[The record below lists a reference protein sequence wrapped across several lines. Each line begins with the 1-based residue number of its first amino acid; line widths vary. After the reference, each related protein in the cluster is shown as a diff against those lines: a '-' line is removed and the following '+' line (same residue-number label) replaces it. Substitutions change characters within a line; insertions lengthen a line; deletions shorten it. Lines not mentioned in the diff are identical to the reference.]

1 MSDDQAFAGFQQ
13 LASGTDE
20 YNQLDFVV
28 RSILN
33 RIGTA
38 TLVQVKKVTAA
49 GEVAPVGFIDV
60 SPMVAMI
67 DGAGK
72 TTPHGIIH
80 NVPYFRLQGG
90 TNAVIIDP
98 VVGDIGICVFASRD
112 ISSVKQNKAPANPG
126 SRRTF
131 SYADALYLGGV
142 LNAAPERY
150 IRFKSDGDVEIKP
163 ASKVFVLGDLEV
175 QGDTKV
181 TGNVDID
188 GTAHADGTVSTG
200 ANVTA
205 TGTVHATGGITT
217 DGTTHATGNITSD
230 GDVIADGKSLKTH
243 IHSGVTV
250 GTGNT
255 GMPV

>member
-1 MSDDQAFAGFQQ
+1 MSEDQAFAGFQQ

-38 TLVQVKKVTAA
+38 TLVQVKKVTAV
-49 GEVAPVGFIDV
+49 GEVAPVGFLDV

-98 VVGDIGICVFASRD
+98 VVGDIGIAVFASRD
-112 ISSVKQNKAPANPG
+112 ISSVKANKAPANPG

-150 IRFKSDGDVEIKP
+150 IRFKDDGDVEIKP
-163 ASKVFVLGDLEV
+163 ASKLFVLGDLEV
-175 QGDTKV
+175 QGDALV
-181 TGNVDID
+181 TGNATVEGNVSIE
-188 GTAHADGTVSTG
+188 GTAHADG
-200 ANVTA
+200 N
-205 TGTVHATGGITT
+205 ITT
-217 DGTTHATGNITSD
+217 DAGIAATDDITSD
-230 GDVIADGKSLKTH
+230 GDVVAGGKSLKTH
-243 IHSGVTV
+243 LHSGVTA
-250 GTGNT
+250 GAANT
-255 GMPV
+255 GPPV

>member
-1 MSDDQAFAGFQQ
+1 MSEGQSYPGFQS

-38 TLVQVKKVTAA
+38 TLVLVKKVTAN
-49 GEVAPVGFIDV
+49 GEVAPVGFVDV
-60 SPMVAMI
+60 QIMVAMT

-98 VVGDIGICVFASRD
+98 VVGDIGIAVFANRD
-112 ISSVKQNKAPANPG
+112 ISSVKANKAPANPG

-150 IRFKSDGDVEIKP
+150 IRFKNDGDVEVKP
-163 ASKVFVLGDLEV
+163 ASKLFVLGDLEV
-175 QGDTKV
+175 QGDAKV

-188 GTAHADGTVSTG
+188 GDAHAAGTIIG
-200 ANVTA
+200 D
-205 TGTVHATGGITT
+205 T
-217 DGTTHATGNITSD
+217 DVMAGSISG
-230 GDVIADGKSLKTH
+230 KTH
-243 IHSGVTV
+243 THGGVQSG
-250 GTGNT
+250 GSNT
-255 GMPV
+255 APPT